1 MTNKNPELTPDEE
14 RKALEAEFHNQREK
28 DRLSLSEEEFL
39 KKYPNKKI
47 YAIDRS
53 SKDYLW
59 DWLERETPGKKV
71 LDYCCGLGKTSI
83 KLAELGAH
91 AHGIDIS
98 ADEVATA
105 AKTAEERGLSE
116 NTHFQVMDAENMD
129 FPDDH
134 FDVIVCIG
142 VLHHLELSKA
152 FPELARVL
160 KPDGK
165 IISAEA
171 LGYNPFIQLY
181 RRMTPHL
188 RTAWETDHILTL
200 KQVDQGAL
208 FFENVDVKFFH
219 LFTILA
225 IPFQRF
231 SFFKKFLSAM
241 EAIDRLVLR
250 IPLVRRM
257 AWQMVFVYTNPK

>member
-1 MTNKNPELTPDEE
+1 MAELDTTSDEQ

-28 DRLSLSEEEFL
+28 DRLNMSEEEFL
-39 KKYPNKKI
+39 RKYPNKKI
-47 YAIDRS
+47 YAIDRG
-53 SKDYLW
+53 SKNFLW
-59 DWLERETPGKKV
+59 SWLEREAPGKKV

-91 AHGIDIS
+91 AYGIDIS

-105 AKTAEERGLSE
+105 ARTAEEKGLSD
-116 NTHFQVMDAENMD
+116 NTEFAVMDAENME

-160 KPDGK
+160 KPGGK

-181 RRMTPHL
+181 RRLTPKL

-208 FFENVDVKFFH
+208 FFKDVDVRFFH

-225 IPFQRF
+225 IPFQKYGYF
-231 SFFKKFLSAM
+231 
-241 EAIDRLVLR
+241 DRLLRVMEIIDSVVLR

-257 AWQMVFVYTNPK
+257 AWQMIFVYSNPK